1 MNSDYSLADLARL
14 ADVTPR
20 TVRYY
25 VAQGLLP
32 SPDAAG
38 PATRYSEGHLARLRL
53 IRRLQRDHLPLA
65 EIRERLEQ
73 MSDAEVVA
81 ALAMTTSTP
90 QARTALDAAG
100 TVDYIRNLMEQARI
114 EPTVHRAAVSQ
125 PAAMPPAPAAG
136 PPEQPTSARRAFALR
151 GKDAPAPAPAVRS
164 ASMPAPMERLEALHE
179 DISGADVARS
189 PDDRSPSRPARST
202 WERVVVT
209 PDIEIHVRRP
219 LRPLDNKRADT
230 LERYARELFQDEP

>member
-1 MNSDYSLADLARL
+1 MNPDYSLTDLARM

-32 SPDAAG
+32 SPEAAG

-73 MSDAEVVA
+73 MTDAEVAA
-81 ALAMTTSTP
+81 ALAASISPTFNRSV
-90 QARTALDAAG
+90 LDAAD
-100 TVDYIRNLMEQARI
+100 TVGYIRDLMEQADI
-114 EPTVHRAAVSQ
+114 EPTIHPAAVP
-125 PAAMPPAPAAG
+125 PAAAPVPPERSEQPRPSLALRRSEPPAPSMAMRVSAM
-136 PPEQPTSARRAFALR
+136 PVPEGSRLERRDTSAA
-151 GKDAPAPAPAVRS
+151 
-164 ASMPAPMERLEALHE
+164 
-179 DISGADVARS
+179 ADVTQPAE
-189 PDDRSPSRPARST
+189 DRPSTRPSHST
-202 WERVVVT
+202 WERVVIS

-219 LRPLDNKRADT
+219 LKPLDNKRADT

>member
-1 MNSDYSLADLARL
+1 MTTDYGLADLARL

-20 TVRYY
+20 TIRYY

-73 MSDAEVVA
+73 MSDVDVVQELA
-81 ALAMTTSTP
+81 AMGGPSPSLPAP
-90 QARTALDAAG
+90 VDPDG
-100 TVDYIRNLMEQARI
+100 TVGYIRNLMEQARI
-114 EPTVHRAAVSQ
+114 QPNIHLAAEPRAQ
-125 PAAMPPAPAAG
+125 LAG
-136 PPEQPTSARRAFALR
+136 PPAATPRARLALR
-151 GKDAPAPAPAVRS
+151 AADVGGWADAPAPAASPATPIV
-164 ASMPAPMERLEALHE
+164 
-179 DISGADVARS
+179 S
-189 PDDRSPSRPARST
+189 PPTESPPLSRPSRST
-202 WERVVVT
+202 WERLAIT

-219 LRPLDNKRADT
+219 LKPLDNKRADH
-230 LERYARELFQDEP
+230 LERYARELFHDEP